1 MREYEA
7 PVIDFA
13 PLTECDVIS
22 TSLGGDTP
30 LEDEEW

>member
-7 PVIDFA
+7 PEIDLVT
-13 PLTECDVIS
+13 LTNADVIS